1 MKAKIRK
8 DLAWRRVGAELFV
21 VDAAGSRLHELN
33 GTAAL
38 AWEGLAAGKDA
49 DRIAA
54 AIAEEF
60 EVGRAE
66 AGADL
71 AEFMKKLVAAGLL
84 QKAEE

>member
-1 MKAKIRK
+1 MKVKIRK
-8 DLAWRRVGAELFV
+8 DLAWRRVGGELFV
-21 VDAAGSRLHELN
+21 VDAAGSRLYELN

-38 AWEGLAAGKDA
+38 AWEGLAAGRDEA
-49 DRIAA
+49 GIAS

-71 AEFMKKLVAAGLL
+71 AVFIKELAAAGLL
-84 QKAEE
+84 RKAEK